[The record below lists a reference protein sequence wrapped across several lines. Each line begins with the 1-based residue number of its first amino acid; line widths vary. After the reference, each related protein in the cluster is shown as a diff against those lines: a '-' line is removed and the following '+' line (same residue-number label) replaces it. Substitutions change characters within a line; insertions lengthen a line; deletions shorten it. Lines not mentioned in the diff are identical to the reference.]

1 MRQRGVNGRT
11 YLTQF
16 SNFDENRVRHVIG
29 NDGWLLSLLISLFGI
44 DVVVDRREL
53 IIAQTQ
59 VAKGCHN
66 GLLLVCILSSSR
78 GSGCCPCLNTNL
90 NSGSVRRYLD
100 LTSPSNCDLRDFCI
114 WRPTVLGLYR
124 YWRHYQ
130 PKGQQFSDLHM
141 RSQE

>member
-16 SNFDENRVRHVIG
+16 SNFDQNRVRHVIG
-29 NDGWLLSLLISLFGI
+29 DDGWLLSLLISLFGI

-59 VAKGCHN
+59 VAKGRHN
-66 GLLLVCILSSSR
+66 GLLLVCILG
-78 GSGCCPCLNTNL
+78 GSCGGCRCPCLNTDL

-100 LTSPSNCDLRDFCI
+100 LTSPSNGDLGDFRI
-114 WRPTVLGLYR
+114 WRPTVLGL
-124 YWRHYQ
+124 
-130 PKGQQFSDLHM
+130 
-141 RSQE
+141 

>member
-53 IIAQTQ
+53 IIAKTQ
-59 VAKGCHN
+59 VAKGRHN
-66 GLLLVCILSSSR
+66 GLFLVCFLSSSP
-78 GSGCCPCLNTNL
+78 GSVCCPGLNTNL
-90 NSGSVRRYLD
+90 NSAWVGGYFD
-100 LTSPSNCDLRDFCI
+100 LT
-114 WRPTVLGLYR
+114 
-124 YWRHYQ
+124 
-130 PKGQQFSDLHM
+130 
-141 RSQE
+141 